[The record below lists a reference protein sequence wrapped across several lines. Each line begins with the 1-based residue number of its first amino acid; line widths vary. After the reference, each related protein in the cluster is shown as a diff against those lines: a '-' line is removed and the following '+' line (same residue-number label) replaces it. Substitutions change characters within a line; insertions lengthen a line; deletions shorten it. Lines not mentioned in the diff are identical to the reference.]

1 MNSAFAAATRFG
13 AWPVLCVF
21 VGSLVACGGT
31 GGGTGGGGPGGAG
44 AGGGGAGG
52 QGGGMGGGAGGSGES
67 GGLGGTGGQGDAQVA
82 PAVTRVALGANCQPL
97 VGDDPLS
104 GTVTVSYEN
113 KGTGPGS
120 LELTGAD
127 LVFSNPMEGWVFPLA
142 LSPTS
147 SGVVPAGQTVS
158 VEHVEGDTL
167 GDSSFVCSLCGLE
180 GSLSLR
186 FASGAEEVP
195 VFAPVTLG
203 CVF

>member
-1 MNSAFAAATRFG
+1 
-13 AWPVLCVF
+13 
-21 VGSLVACGGT
+21 
-31 GGGTGGGGPGGAG
+31 
-44 AGGGGAGG
+44 
-52 QGGGMGGGAGGSGES
+52 
-67 GGLGGTGGQGDAQVA
+67 
-82 PAVTRVALGANCQPL
+82 VTHVALGANCQPV
-97 VGDDPLS
+97 VGDDPIS
-104 GTVTVSYEN
+104 GTLTVSYES

-120 LELTGAD
+120 LELTSAD

-167 GDSSFVCSLCGLE
+167 GDSSFVCSLCGLA